1 MAKQRNLHIV
11 MFPWLAFGHMIPY
24 LELSKFIARKGHQI
38 SIISTP
44 RNIDRLPELPPDL
57 ASSITFIKIPLPKIS
72 QLHETAEATADIKYE
87 DMHHLKRAFDGMES
101 ELTRFLEGS
110 SPDWI
115 IYDFAPHWLPPV
127 AARLGISRA
136 LFLITNAWFLAY
148 IGPLD
153 TMING
158 SDYRTRKEDFTVPP
172 EWVKF
177 ETKVAYRLFEAEW
190 ILGSAQDKTS
200 GFTDFYRL
208 GKSILGS
215 EAILI
220 RHCYEFERDWLKV
233 VEELYQRPVIPLG
246 LMPPCVQ
253 DSDCSDVITWI
264 SVRNWL
270 DGQSRGSVVYVALG
284 SEVALTQSQ
293 LSELAL
299 GLELSG
305 VPFLWAMRKPSESS
319 NTNLPDGFEERV
331 KGDRGLLWKGW
342 VPQLKILSHESVGG
356 FLTHCGWSS
365 IVEGLMFGHPLIT
378 LPFLVDQG
386 LNSRV
391 VAQNLVGAEI
401 PRNESDGSYTKDSV
415 ANTIRN
421 VMVENE
427 GEMLMDNAR
436 KVSGMFRD
444 KQQNSVYLEKF
455 MEFLENH
462 RSKGC
467 A

>member
-1 MAKQRNLHIV
+1 MAKQRNLHVV

-38 SIISTP
+38 SFISTP
-44 RNIDRLPELPPDL
+44 RNIDRLPKLPPDL
-57 ASSITFIKIPLPKIS
+57 ASSITFIKIPLPKIP
-72 QLHETAEATADIKYE
+72 QLQETAEATADIKNE
-87 DMHHLKRAFDGMES
+87 DMPHLKRAFDGMES

-136 LFLITNAWFLAY
+136 FFLIINAWFLAF

-172 EWVKF
+172 KWVKF
-177 ETKVAYRLFEAEW
+177 ETNVAYRLFEAEW
-190 ILGSAQDKTS
+190 MISASQDNTS
-200 GFTDFYRL
+200 GFTDFYRM
-208 GKSILGS
+208 GKSVLGS
-215 EAILI
+215 EAILT
-220 RHCYEFERDWLKV
+220 RHCHEFEPEWLKV
-233 VEELYQRPVIPLG
+233 AEELYQRPVIPLG
-246 LMPPCVQ
+246 LMPPSCVE
-253 DSDCSDVITWI
+253 DSDCSDETWI
-264 SVRNWL
+264 SVKNWL
-270 DGQSRGSVVYVALG
+270 DGQIRGSVVYVALG
-284 SEVALTQSQ
+284 SEVELSQSQ
-293 LSELAL
+293 LTELAL
-299 GLELSG
+299 GLESSG
-305 VPFLWAMRKPSESS
+305 VPFFWAMRKPSESS
-319 NTNLPDGFEERV
+319 TPSLPDGFEGRVER
-331 KGDRGLLWKGW
+331 DRGLVWKGW
-342 VPQLKILSHESVGG
+342 VPQLKILSHDSVGG

-386 LNSRV
+386 LSSRV

-415 ANTIRN
+415 VDTVKN
-421 VMVENE
+421 VMVGNE
-427 GEMLMDNAR
+427 GETLRDNAK

-444 KQQNSVYLEKF
+444 KELHSAYVEKF
-455 MEFLENH
+455 IEFLEYH
-462 RSKGC
+462 RS
-467 A
+467 